1 MLFFEMIIAAFASI
15 FTENLVLSK
24 GLGSSTMIM
33 ASRSRKQLMGVSVC
47 ITYFSTLCSVILY
60 FIGKLKFIK
69 FDTAY
74 APMIYTLVVGAVYCG
89 TLFVLI
95 FASPK
100 MFARFK
106 NYIHLSAFNCSVL
119 GCLMI
124 NTAENETFF
133 DYLNF
138 GFFSGV
144 GFLTSAYMLKIAY
157 NRLNSEN
164 VPLSFRGYPA
174 ILIYIGILSMA
185 IYGFVANN

>member
-1 MLFFEMIIAAFASI
+1 LILFLEMVIAAFASI

-33 ASRSRKQLMGVSVC
+33 ASRSRKQLMCVSVC

-60 FIGKLKFIK
+60 FLGKLKFIAL
-69 FDTAY
+69 DSAY
-74 APMIYTLVVGAVYCG
+74 APLIFTLVVGAVYCG

-95 FASPK
+95 FAFPK
-100 MFARFK
+100 IFSNYK

-119 GCLMI
+119 GCLML
-124 NTAENETFF
+124 NTAQNKTFLE
-133 DYLNF
+133 YLNF
-138 GFFSGV
+138 GFFSGI

-157 NRLNSEN
+157 KRLNSEN

-185 IYGFVANN
+185 IYGFVG

>member
-1 MLFFEMIIAAFASI
+1 MIFFEMVIAAFASI

-33 ASRSRKQLMGVSVC
+33 ASRSKKQLMGVSVC
-47 ITYFSTLCSVILY
+47 ITYFSTLCSCILY
-60 FIGKLKFIK
+60 FLGKIDFID
-69 FDTAY
+69 FQTAY
-74 APMIYTLVVGAVYCG
+74 APMIYVFVVGIVYCG

-100 MFARFK
+100 MFAKYK

-133 DYLNF
+133 DYLSF
-138 GFFSGV
+138 GFFSGI

-157 NRLNSEN
+157 KRLNSEN

-185 IYGFVANN
+185 IYGFVANG